1 MRFGTVWAARK
12 FPKFHC
18 NSILIEYTSEK
29 YKLMHEIEDD
39 LHKIIQSSKTQSLI
53 TDFWK

>member
-1 MRFGTVWAARK
+1 MAQ
-12 FPKFHC
+12 
-18 NSILIEYTSEK
+18 NYSEK

-39 LHKIIQSSKTQSLI
+39 LHEIIQTSKTQSLI